1 MSYLEINDLQKDYS
15 DFILSLSFSVEKGE
29 LVTILGPSGSGKS
42 TLLSLSQN
50 VAFLWYSKTSL
61 SFLE

>member
-42 TLLSLSQN
+42 TLIKAAMGLLGTQD
-50 VAFLWYSKTSL
+50 
-61 SFLE
+61 